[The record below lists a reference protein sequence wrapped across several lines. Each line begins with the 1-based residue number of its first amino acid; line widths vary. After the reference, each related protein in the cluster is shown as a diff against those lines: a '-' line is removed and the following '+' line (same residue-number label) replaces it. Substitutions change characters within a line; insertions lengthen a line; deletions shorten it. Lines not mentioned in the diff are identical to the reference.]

1 MKKYEFVSIRS
12 SKVVGAKYEE
22 HRKIIA
28 EYAAK
33 GYRYVGYIPTDLS
46 DAGKIKAM
54 DLVFELDKRETKQNG

>member
-1 MKKYEFVSIRS
+1 MKKYEFVNIKS
-12 SKVVGAKYEE
+12 SKVVGAKYDE

-33 GYRYVGYIPTDLS
+33 GYRYVGFIPTELS

-54 DLVFELDKRETKQNG
+54 DLVFELDKRGSKQNG